1 MDMQFGFDFEID
13 FARSFAEHA
22 PGTWNRPMI
31 ELEQFRA
38 VLDNADA
45 PVARIAGPARALFRL
60 AIDAAKVQLATDEW
74 TLRTGKVQF
83 HDVQVDVPDDHI
95 GLFIAHCV
103 GMQGSDFY
111 GIQYKVRQGLDVIA
125 GMYLD
130 KVGTLV
136 AYKWKGGQTRL
147 AFQPFRATLF
157 LDSYADHRPVIELP
171 YAIWHKSYCADKLCN
186 AQTKLANVQPFMY
199 QGRKY
204 VVTGGSSHHNVAV
217 YDGWRL
223 CALADWKGP
232 TYTYASHGVA
242 ANEGKVE
249 RGDHRGLIV
258 LVRGQKYVM
267 ESGAVFHDQN
277 VDFRKA
283 WEQDPEK
290 DESGDED

>member
-22 PGTWNRPMI
+22 PGTWNPEMI
-31 ELEQFRA
+31 ELQAFHTLLNE
-38 VLDNADA
+38 ADA

-60 AIDAAKVQLATDEW
+60 AIDAAKVQLANDEW
-74 TLRTGKVQF
+74 TRRSGKVQF
-83 HDVQVDVPDDHI
+83 HAVPVDVPVDHI
-95 GLFIAHCV
+95 ELFIAHCI

-111 GIQYKVRQGLDVIA
+111 GIQYKVRQGLDVVA

-130 KVGTLV
+130 KVGSLV
-136 AYKWKGGQTRL
+136 AYKWKGGQFRL
-147 AFQPFRATLF
+147 SFTPYRDTLF
-157 LDSYADHRPVIELP
+157 LDSYRDNRPVIELP
-171 YAIWHKSYCADKLCN
+171 YALWHKSYCADKLCN
-186 AQTKLANVQPFMY
+186 AHNKLANVQPFEH

-204 VVTGGSSHHNVAV
+204 VVTGGSSFHNVAV

-242 ANEGKVE
+242 ANEGRTE
-249 RGDHRGLIV
+249 RGDHRGMIV
-258 LVRGQKYVM
+258 LVRGQKFVM

-283 WEQDPEK
+283 HEQDFE
-290 DESGDED
+290 DEEADEEY